1 LFSPINVVKLLE
13 IFKALSGGK
22 VKCQDISN
30 YATKLI
36 NCYQNHRTTF
46 IGENKQRRTAHAKGG
61 SLHWSTGKAKSNG
74 NF

>member
-1 LFSPINVVKLLE
+1 LE

-46 IGENKQRRTAHAKGG
+46 IGENKQRRTAHAKGD
-61 SLHWSTGKAKSNG
+61 SLQ
-74 NF
+74 